1 VQSKALQQNTIDH
14 IDAWQAVVTADMSL
28 GEWVTRVQ
36 DALKALEGGE
46 DPLSPSSGKLALVR
60 LAGTREGAKL
70 ASIEG
75 VPTVGCG

>member
-1 VQSKALQQNTIDH
+1 MQSKALQQNPVDH

-46 DPLSPSSGKLALVR
+46 DPLPPEPRRTTGIA
-60 LAGTREGAKL
+60 AN
-70 ASIEG
+70 IP
-75 VPTVGCG
+75 PTSKNMP

>member
-1 VQSKALQQNTIDH
+1 MQSKALQQNLVDH

-46 DPLSPSSGKLALVR
+46 DPLPPEPRRTTGIA
-60 LAGTREGAKL
+60 AN
-70 ASIEG
+70 IP
-75 VPTVGCG
+75 PTSKNMP